1 MKKIIMLIA
10 LITFAAAGSVSAA
23 ALASGS
29 VTSTDGLSIYGGLDA
44 TVAASATAVLIG
56 KTSKGVKA
64 GVNYT
69 ETTYAINAKH
79 NSGSKAFG
87 TAQDSTAIYTTE
99 LAVNATLS
107 APSAADT
114 TSFATWT
121 AM

>member
-1 MKKIIMLIA
+1 MKKIVTLLA
-10 LITFAAAGSVSAA
+10 LFTFAFAGSASAA

-29 VTSTDGLSIYGGLDA
+29 VTTSDGLSVYGGINA

-64 GVNYT
+64 GFAYTSTGYAVNT
-69 ETTYAINAKH
+69 KH

-87 TAQDSTAIYTTE
+87 TAHDSTAIYTTE
-99 LAVNATLS
+99 LAVGAALT
-107 APSAADT
+107 APSAADN